1 MKKSLMFG
9 LAVALFS
16 QIILAKEIGKVA
28 IIRGDAAMVRAK
40 AENKIKIGNAV
51 SEGDEI
57 ITQPGGYV
65 KVVMQDRNI
74 LVVAENSK
82 LSIDEYITAKDKKN
96 VAITVEYGSAR
107 HVLKQKYVKK
117 NEKYEVRTATTVAGV
132 RGTDFLTIYKKDAAE
147 SVICTLEG
155 KVSLDL
161 LKGGVAEQK
170 PVLVAAGHF
179 VRVKSGDSSPQVIE
193 TDKAWL
199 EKALKSHSLE

>member
-1 MKKSLMFG
+1 MFG

-96 VAITVEYGSAR
+96 VAITVEYGSALKR
-107 HVLKQKYVKK
+107 GPTRSHVAIPIGFVQHVQRPHFIGRV
-117 NEKYEVRTATTVAGV
+117 EVLRQ
-132 RGTDFLTIYKKDAAE
+132 
-147 SVICTLEG
+147 
-155 KVSLDL
+155 L
-161 LKGGVAEQK
+161 L
-170 PVLVAAGHF
+170 
-179 VRVKSGDSSPQVIE
+179 
-193 TDKAWL
+193 
-199 EKALKSHSLE
+199 